1 MSKFRIIVTEAL
13 EEAGRKKVTAQQP
26 TPQYLITAE
35 GCKMRKYANGAYYF
49 YKFEQPG
56 SDGKPKPLFV
66 PEEYKKNCQK
76 FNTED
81 EAFNTL
87 NQILTDFPIYDDL
100 FGKLDVV
107 DINNNPAQNNTT
119 DTKKNQIKEPEVD
132 IKVTPKANNSFFGK
146 TKDFIKNTTNKFQ
159 NFYSKNFK

>member
-1 MSKFRIIVTEAL
+1 MSKFRIAVTEAL
-13 EEAGRKKVTAQQP
+13 EEAGRKKATAQQS

-56 SDGKPKPLFV
+56 SDGKAKPLFV
-66 PEEYKKNCQK
+66 PEEYKKKCQK

-87 NQILTDFPIYDDL
+87 NQILTDFPVYDDL

-107 DINNNPAQNNTT
+107 DINDNPVQNNTT
-119 DTKKNQIKEPEVD
+119 DTKKNQLKKPEVD
-132 IKVTPKANNSFFGK
+132 IKVTPKNNNSFFNQAK
-146 TKDFIKNTTNKFQ
+146 TKFQ
-159 NFYSKNFK
+159 NFYSKNFA